1 VVATLQVNCTLS
13 IHLIHQLKPSYRQK
27 PTPPPPARV
36 PRWYEELAASAV
48 VLQICREMLGG
59 SAARFDSCS
68 AYQQM
73 EYVNQFLTYMLK
85 VWANLS
91 SVFRMFAKNT
101 NL

>member
-1 VVATLQVNCTLS
+1 
-13 IHLIHQLKPSYRQK
+13 
-27 PTPPPPARV
+27 
-36 PRWYEELAASAV
+36 
-48 VLQICREMLGG
+48 MLVG
-59 SAARFDSCS
+59 SAAHFDSCS

-73 EYVNQFLTYMLK
+73 EYVNQFLKYMLK